1 MVEIKLI
8 SSTASKE
15 RTMKTEN
22 LESVARKLVAPG
34 KGILAADES
43 TPTIEKRLKSIDV
56 ASTEENR
63 RAYREILFTTAGA
76 GKFISGV
83 IFFDETIRQKTRDG
97 RTFVEALEQQGIIP
111 GIKVDK
117 GAKPLANFPGE
128 KITEGL
134 DGLRERLAEYR
145 QLGARFAKWRAVIG
159 IAEKIPTRRCIE
171 MNAELLAV
179 YAALSQEANLVPIV
193 EPEVL
198 MDGAHNIKRHFAI
211 TEQTLRIVFN
221 ALAENRVTLGGMLL
235 KPNMVLSGK
244 DCPQQASVQEVAE
257 ATLLCMKRVVP
268 AAVPGLVFLSGGQT
282 DLQATEHLNAM
293 NHLDHVPWE
302 LSFSFGRALQA
313 PVLKAWKGD
322 PANVADAQE
331 AFHHRAFCNS
341 KARFG
346 KYTEEMETTKAVA

>member
-1 MVEIKLI
+1 
-8 SSTASKE
+8 
-15 RTMKTEN
+15 MKNEN
-22 LESVARKLVAPG
+22 LESIARKLVAAG

-43 TPTIEKRLKSIDV
+43 SPTIEKRLKSIGV
-56 ASTEENR
+56 VSTEENR
-63 RAYREILFTTAGA
+63 RWYREILFTTAGV
-76 GKFISGV
+76 GEFISGV
-83 IFFDETIRQKTRDG
+83 ILFDETIRQKTRDD

-117 GAKPLANFPGE
+117 GAKPMANFPGE

-134 DGLRERLAEYR
+134 DGLRKRLAEYR
-145 QLGARFAKWRAVIG
+145 QLGARFAKWRAVISIG
-159 IAEKIPTRRCIE
+159 DKIPTRRCIE
-171 MNAELLAV
+171 TNAELLAR
-179 YAALSQEANLVPIV
+179 YAALSQEADLVPIV

-198 MDGAHNIKRHFAI
+198 MDGAHTIERHFEV
-211 TEQTLRIVFN
+211 TEQTLELVFH
-221 ALAENRVTLGGMLL
+221 ALSEQRVTLEAMLL

-257 ATLLCMKRVVP
+257 ATLRCMKRVVP
-268 AAVPGLVFLSGGQT
+268 VAVPGLVFLSGGQS
-282 DLQATEHLNAM
+282 DLEATEHLNAM

-322 PANVADAQE
+322 PAKVAEAQQV
-331 AFHHRAFCNS
+331 FHHRAWCNS

-346 KYTEEMETTKAVA
+346 KYTTEMEVKNAVA

>member
-1 MVEIKLI
+1 
-8 SSTASKE
+8 
-15 RTMKTEN
+15 MKTEN

-63 RAYREILFTTAGA
+63 RAYRDVLFSTAGV
-76 GKFISGV
+76 GEFISGV
-83 IFFDETIRQKTRDG
+83 ILFDETIRQKTRDG
-97 RTFVEALEQQGIIP
+97 RTFIEALEQQAIIP

-117 GAKPLANFPGE
+117 GAKPMANFPGE

-159 IAEKIPTRRCIE
+159 IGEKIPTRRCIE
-171 MNAELLAV
+171 TNAELLAR
-179 YAALSQEANLVPIV
+179 YAALCQEADLMPIV

-198 MDGAHNIKRHFAI
+198 MDGSHVIERHFEV
-211 TEQTLRIVFN
+211 TEQTLQSVFQ
-221 ALAENRVTLGGMLL
+221 ALSEYRVALEATLL

-257 ATLLCMKRVVP
+257 ATLRCMKRVVP

-293 NHLDHVPWE
+293 NRLDRVPWE

-313 PVLKAWKGD
+313 PVLKAWKGE
-322 PANVADAQE
+322 PANVANAQQ
-331 AFHHRAFCNS
+331 AFHHRASCNS

-346 KYTEEMETTKAVA
+346 KYTAEMEIKKAAA